1 MYNHPDKDFVAYI
14 LKDIKQG
21 FRIGVNSTYNLI
33 SATKNMRSAA
43 LNPRVIDE
51 YIKQESEAGNNIGPL
66 LFHILSCYPLTS
78 VRSYA
83 DITRPP

>member
-1 MYNHPDKDFVAYI
+1 MEFGHQADSSQSVDMH
-14 LKDIKQG
+14 
-21 FRIGVNSTYNLI
+21 
-33 SATKNMRSAA
+33 NMRSAA
-43 LNPRVIDE
+43 LNPQVIDK
-51 YIKQESEAGNNIGPL
+51 YIEQESEAGNIIGPL